1 MNSAGIEK
9 NIEYFT
15 FYFSDRYNE
24 YINRG
29 RSVNKLALQVT
40 AAFNLILPDY
50 RCLVAQEYTRVG
62 YRYQFFILKSST
74 EIRYK

>member
-1 MNSAGIEK
+1 MNSAGIVK
-9 NIEYFT
+9 IIEYLY

-40 AAFNLILPDY
+40 AAFNLIFPDY
-50 RCLVAQEYTRVG
+50 M
-62 YRYQFFILKSST
+62 S
-74 EIRYK
+74 

>member
-40 AAFNLILPDY
+40 AAFNLIIPDC
-50 RCLVAQEYTRVG
+50 R
-62 YRYQFFILKSST
+62 S
-74 EIRYK
+74 